1 MKQDADVLV
10 VGGGLAGATT
20 ALHMARAGLSVQIF
34 DGKRFPREK
43 PCGEGLM
50 PHGVRLLDELGVLAR
65 LGPEDTHHFRG
76 IEYVVDGDIRARGEF
91 PTLAGGYQLGMGVR
105 RLKLDETILSMAR
118 AHPNIQVHEEARVDG
133 VILAE
138 GRAIGLKTRMGE
150 VYGRLIVGADGRG
163 SLVRRQVG
171 LDAPGA
177 KRQRWGIRAH
187 YYFPDAA
194 RVGEFVE
201 VYKNRFGEL
210 YTTPVGPHELLVAL
224 LIEKEDMKRFGGK
237 LEQGYFEYIATFP
250 HLQKRL
256 EGAQPCSDVMACGP
270 LACASKRPYGPG
282 VMLVGDAA
290 GFLDAITGE
299 GMTLA
304 LSCAKA
310 ASQVAVTALAQ
321 GEATEAALA
330 PYGPARD
337 RITRHYYIMTHSLL
351 MLSKYHGLARF
362 VVARMGKAPG
372 LFRQLLGLNCGHFRA
387 REIVWGDLGR
397 FLVGV

>member
-1 MKQDADVLV
+1 MKDDADVLV
-10 VGGGLAGATT
+10 VGGGLAGAAT

-65 LGPEDTHHFRG
+65 LKPEDTHPFRG
-76 IEYVVDGDIRARGEF
+76 IEYVVDGEIRARGEF

-105 RLKLDETILSMAR
+105 RLKLDETVLSMAR
-118 AHPNIQVHEEARVDG
+118 AHPNIRVHEENRVDE
-133 VILAE
+133 VLLQA
-138 GRAIGLKTRMGE
+138 GRAVGLKTRDGE
-150 VYGRLIVGADGRG
+150 FFGRLIVGADGRG

-171 LDAPGA
+171 LDAPAA

-187 YYFPDAA
+187 FHFADSA

-237 LEQGYFEYIATFP
+237 LERGYFEYIAEFP

-270 LACASKRPYGPG
+270 LACASKRPYGEG
-282 VMLVGDAA
+282 VLLVGNAA

-304 LSCAKA
+304 LSCAQA
-310 ASQVAVTALAQ
+310 ASQVAVKALAE
-321 GEATEAALA
+321 GAATASALA
-330 PYGPARD
+330 AYGPART
-337 RITRHYYIMTHSLL
+337 RITRHYYVMTHSLL

-362 VVARMGKAPG
+362 VVGRMGKAPG

-387 REIVWGDLGR
+387 REIAWGELGR